1 MVVDTVGMDRV
12 DSSWDVIVVGGGSAG
27 LSAALMLVRA
37 RRRVLVLDNG
47 QPRNRVAPRMH
58 GLLGR
63 DHTSP
68 LDLLADGRREIEGYG
83 GRCETGTVLDVE
95 AIDDGFVVATEDG
108 RRRTARRLL
117 VATGLRD
124 DLPAIP
130 GLREQWGRGVVVC
143 PYCDGYEVR
152 DRRIAVIATAPMSIF
167 QAKLLRQWSADV
179 TFFSRGEFAPTARDR
194 AEFDARNITVNERP
208 IARIVSSDGVVT
220 AVETV
225 DGDRIGAD
233 VVFIAPSSIPRD
245 DILRRLGASR
255 TDDGWTQVDG
265 GGKTSVAG
273 LYAVG
278 NVVDLTLNVAMSIGA
293 GAAVGG
299 AINADLVV
307 EDTSSALAQVR
318 TAAGQA

>member
-1 MVVDTVGMDRV
+1 VVDTVGMDSV

-47 QPRNRVAPRMH
+47 EPRNGVAPRMH

-63 DHTSP
+63 DHTPP
-68 LDLLADGRREIEGYG
+68 LELLADGRCEIEGYG
-83 GRCETGTVLDVE
+83 GRCETGAVHDAE
-95 AIDDGFVVATEDG
+95 AIDHGFVVATEDG
-108 RRRTARRLL
+108 HRHAARRLL
-117 VATGLRD
+117 VATGLQD

-143 PYCDGYEVR
+143 PYCDGWEVR

-167 QAKLLRQWSADV
+167 QAKLLRQWSDDV
-179 TFFSRGEFAPTARDR
+179 TYFSRGEFTPIESDR
-194 AEFDARNITVNERP
+194 AEFDARNIAVEERP
-208 IARIVSSDGVVT
+208 IARIVSSNGVVT
-220 AVETV
+220 AVETA

-233 VVFIAPSSIPRD
+233 VVFIAPRSIPRD
-245 DILRRLGASR
+245 DILRRLGAAR

-265 GGKTSVAG
+265 VGNTTVAG

-278 NVVDLTLNVAMSIGA
+278 NVVDLSLNVAMSIGA

-299 AINADLVV
+299 SINADLVV
-307 EDTSSALAQVR
+307 EDTSVALAQVP
-318 TAAGQA
+318 TAPGRA

>member
-1 MVVDTVGMDRV
+1 MNAAE
-12 DSSWDVIVVGGGSAG
+12 SSWDVIVVGGGSAG
-27 LSAALMLVRA
+27 LSSALMLVRA
-37 RRRVLVLDNG
+37 RRRVLVLDG
-47 QPRNRVAPRMH
+47 GEPRNGVAPRMH

-83 GRCETGTVLDVE
+83 GRCEAGSVLDVE
-95 AIDDGFVVATEDG
+95 VIDGGFVVGTDG
-108 RRRTARRLL
+108 GHRHTARRLL

-124 DLPAIP
+124 DLPAIS
-130 GLREQWGRGVVVC
+130 GVREQWGRGVVVC

-152 DRRIAVIATAPMSIF
+152 DRRIAVIATAPMSAF
-167 QAKLLRQWSADV
+167 QAKLLRQWSTDV
-179 TFFSRGEFAPTARDR
+179 TYFSRGEFPPTDLDR
-194 AEFDARNITVNERP
+194 AEFEARGIELEERR
-208 IARIVSSDGVVT
+208 IARVVSSNGVVT

-225 DGDRIGAD
+225 DGDRVSAD
-233 VVFIAPSSIPRD
+233 VVFIAPPSIPRD
-245 DILRRLGASR
+245 DVLRRLGAAP
-255 TDDGWTQVDG
+255 TEDGWIQVDG
-265 GGKTSVAG
+265 SGRTSVPG

-307 EDTSSALAQVR
+307 EDTAIALAD
-318 TAAGQA
+318 AS

>member
-1 MVVDTVGMDRV
+1 MAVDTADMDEI

-68 LDLLADGRREIEGYG
+68 LDLLADGRREIKGYG

-130 GLREQWGRGVVVC
+130 GLHEQWGRGVVVC

-152 DRRIAVIATAPMSIF
+152 DRRIAVVATAPMSVF

-179 TFFSRGEFAPTARDR
+179 TFFSRAEFTPTEHDR

-225 DGDRIGAD
+225 DCDRIGTD
-233 VVFIAPSSIPRD
+233 VVFIAPPSIPRD

-255 TDDGWTQVDG
+255 TDDGWTRVDSA
-265 GGKTSVAG
+265 GKTTVAG

-299 AINADLVV
+299 AINADLLV
-307 EDTSSALAQVR
+307 EDTSIALAQVP